1 MGPST
6 TQTAEDDSD
15 GRLSPEPPDDSSRHV
30 PTVGIL
36 RRATN
41 LTTSS
46 SSTEPLS
53 LGDERNYSTST
64 WAPLPWDVTK
74 TQYITQSTNTSKGV
88 DVPGCWRR
96 QVVLSLG
103 TLPSLQRAK
112 GESQGGGLP
121 LTFIR
126 RWR

>member
-15 GRLSPEPPDDSSRHV
+15 GRLSPEPLDDSSRPV

-64 WAPLPWDVTK
+64 TLPWDFTK

-103 TLPSLQRAK
+103 TYPRFKGRRAK
-112 GESQGGGLP
+112 VKGAAS
-121 LTFIR
+121 R
-126 RWR
+126 

>member
-6 TQTAEDDSD
+6 TQRAEDDSD
-15 GRLSPEPPDDSSRHV
+15 GRLSPEPPDPSRSAV
-30 PTVGIL
+30 PIVGIS
-36 RRATN
+36 RRAKN

-53 LGDERNYSTST
+53 LGDERNYKGTRP
-64 WAPLPWDVTK
+64 PLPWDFAS
-74 TQYITQSTNTSKGV
+74 TQYITTSPNASKGV

-112 GESQGGGLP
+112 GEGQKGGLP